1 LGRILSQ
8 DGSSSAGQRAGIK
21 KKLCFSGV
29 IKMSNKK
36 FTVSLVALLV
46 SGIAGSA
53 FAGETPASFDPSKCK
68 VEYPKASL
76 MNEEQGITSMS
87 FLVAADGSV
96 ADSKLEKS
104 SGFKGL
110 DKAALKGLSACKFKP
125 GTKDGAPAQTWT
137 KVDYAWKLD

>member
-1 LGRILSQ
+1 MS
-8 DGSSSAGQRAGIK
+8 K
-21 KKLCFSGV
+21 KKFAAVL
-29 IKMSNKK
+29 
-36 FTVSLVALLV
+36 
-46 SGIAGSA
+46 
-53 FAGETPASFDPSKCK
+53 FAGLFATGFAAAAETPASFDPSKCK

-76 MNEEQGITSMS
+76 MNEEQGVTSMS
-87 FLVAADGSV
+87 FQINADGSV

-110 DKAALKGLSACKFKP
+110 DKAAMKGLAACKFKP

>member
-1 LGRILSQ
+1 
-8 DGSSSAGQRAGIK
+8 
-21 KKLCFSGV
+21 
-29 IKMSNKK
+29 MSNKK
-36 FTVSLVALLV
+36 FAVSLVAALFV
-46 SGIAGSA
+46 TGAAGTA
-53 FAGETPASFDPSKCK
+53 FAGEVPASFDPSKCK

-76 MNEEQGITSMS
+76 MNEEQGVTSMS
-87 FLVAADGSV
+87 FQVNADGSV

-110 DKAALKGLSACKFKP
+110 DKAALKGLTACKFKP